1 VGKGRQVAAVIA
13 DNFFR
18 GKTKAIWFSASNSL
32 KEDAKR
38 DLSDIGCEA
47 KNVYWRENKYHIPL
61 LRYVYST
68 SYDAFFY
75 QLFIYYL
82 FFLSLPQRATDQIKE
97 KAGVLFV
104 TYSMLVSAG

>member
-1 VGKGRQVAAVIA
+1 MGKGRQVAAVIA

-38 DLSDIGCEA
+38 DLSDIGCAA

-61 LRYVYST
+61 LRYVS
-68 SYDAFFY
+68 SYDAFLTFY
-75 QLFIYYL
+75 ILIFS
-82 FFLSLPQRATDQIKE
+82 LSLPQRATDQIKE